1 MEVTRILFSVVLSWV
16 ERLPGVVV
24 YGFTGGFERDVGR
37 EIGYLRGNNTRYSPR
52 HSRDMGDLHAGSTCT
67 SMSV

>member
-1 MEVTRILFSVVLSWV
+1 MTRILFFSVVLSWV

-52 HSRDMGDLHAGSTCT
+52 HSRQIWGIYMRVLH
-67 SMSV
+67 VKL